1 MCCPILIFFFT
12 FLIQRASKNGRGPDL
27 SRTVEIPFSRTFYLL
42 KLSIQTPGK
51 PEANLLFSS
60 PLHPMLF
67 LRLQVTVSLCMV
79 PNPTSPCI
87 TPSSLHTQTHT
98 YKHPLTNELEPSSW
112 QDPLPASVLYAQMFP
127 IGLPACLAGGDRL
140 GQKQFAY
147 CKCDLAQEPC
157 SGIASPRVE
166 G

>member
-1 MCCPILIFFFT
+1 MIFFFFFT

-42 KLSIQTPGK
+42 KLSIQTPGR

-67 LRLQVTVSLCMV
+67 LRLQVTISLCTV
-79 PNPTSPCI
+79 PNPTPPCT

-98 YKHPLTNELEPSSW
+98 YKHPLTNLSW
-112 QDPLPASVLYAQMFP
+112 SPQAGRILSQPLFYMLRCFRWDF
-127 IGLPACLAGGDRL
+127 LPACCGRQARSEAICIL
-140 GQKQFAY
+140 QT
-147 CKCDLAQEPC
+147 
-157 SGIASPRVE
+157 
-166 G
+166 